1 IEHRA
6 HPGLTRHGHGDRG
19 AAAALDAVRA
29 RYPDRDVGA
38 LATPAV
44 SDGVYVVEVG
54 ERDVYVDPARARI
67 NGSRDP
73 EAGFVALV
81 GRLHR
86 RLLFDSLFGL
96 SGARLVA
103 GLGAAWLVLSVTGL
117 AGAWRSPPVLH
128 RTIGLV
134 VVAPMVLVALTGI
147 RLAVPAGSDRIWA
160 AVTGSG

>member
-1 IEHRA
+1 MCLRAALAVHRRLAVVLGLWVACQSLTGLVLVFRDPIEHRT
-6 HPGLTRHGHGDRG
+6 HPGLTRHGHGDQG
-19 AAAALDAVRA
+19 ATAALDAVRR
-29 RYPDRDVGA
+29 RYPGEVVGA

-103 GLGAAWLVLSVTGL
+103 GLG
-117 AGAWRSPPVLH
+117 
-128 RTIGLV
+128 
-134 VVAPMVLVALTGI
+134 
-147 RLAVPAGSDRIWA
+147 
-160 AVTGSG
+160 